1 MHTTFL
7 PCMTEQ
13 KRVESRGRRGGRA
26 QGSAWA
32 GELGQ
37 YFYKCP
43 SEYGQCWIPCSLVV
57 SSVPQ
62 ILPCMNT
69 AKRRDLLHT
78 NHTVLISQQ
87 TKNCS
92 MSSAHEQFVHYL
104 VQRKKCFL
112 ECLCMNLNFKLFL
125 FFIKSTDLFWEKS
138 YVNIW
143 FISYPGN
150 KRFMCGYSI
159 KSNVFD
165 WRDVLQDWGSSTQIW
180 ISALWMYYSSVLN
193 PGECSSAWL
202 FNLLWC
208 HFILF
213 IIILFIGLYS

>member
-1 MHTTFL
+1 MGRKINPQSPKAFQYLCPVILAHYISSL
-7 PCMTEQ
+7 YDGAEES
-13 KRVESRGRRGGRA
+13 RESRGRRGGRA

-125 FFIKSTDLFWEKS
+125 FF
-138 YVNIW
+138 
-143 FISYPGN
+143 
-150 KRFMCGYSI
+150 
-159 KSNVFD
+159 
-165 WRDVLQDWGSSTQIW
+165 
-180 ISALWMYYSSVLN
+180 
-193 PGECSSAWL
+193 
-202 FNLLWC
+202 LLKAQTY
-208 HFILF
+208 FERKVM
-213 IIILFIGLYS
+213 